1 MWAEARR
8 ALPRLTTRR
17 PFLGG
22 GVGWEAAAGGGVSTP
37 DVRRQGLVA
46 HRKIYLGPR
55 ACMPPRLRLGEA
67 LACPS
72 RLALSPP
79 LPRPP

>member
-17 PFLGG
+17 PFLGD

-37 DVRRQGLVA
+37 EEVRRQGLVA
-46 HRKIYLGPR
+46 HRKIYLGAMCTPDIR
-55 ACMPPRLRLGEA
+55 IRICLRGCVDGSETTLLGF
-67 LACPS
+67 
-72 RLALSPP
+72 
-79 LPRPP
+79 